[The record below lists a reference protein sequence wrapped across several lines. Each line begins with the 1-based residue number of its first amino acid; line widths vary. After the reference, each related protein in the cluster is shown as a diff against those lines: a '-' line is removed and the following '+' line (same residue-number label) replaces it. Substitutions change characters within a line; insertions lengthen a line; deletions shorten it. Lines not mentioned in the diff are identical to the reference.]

1 MRLLNKIFSPVLL
14 SLSVLLLI
22 YTFYKSQI
30 IWTGEKNDFYLK
42 YYIFSFSL
50 LVFSLAT
57 FFFNKIWKDYL
68 IITSISVFLTLY
80 LFESYLNYKNY
91 LQFSDKIKQYKIK
104 TGRNYDQRS
113 RIEFYNDL
121 KKKNDNVKV
130 VVFPSSYTEENELF
144 PLSSHS
150 NSETV
155 FCNENGYFSTYV
167 SDRFGFN
174 NPDNEWDKDQIEYLL
189 VGDSFTNG
197 ACVNRP
203 DDIAS
208 ILRKLSNKAVLNLGY
223 SSNGPLTEYAT
234 LREYMGKNVK
244 KVLWMYYEG
253 NDLGELGLELLNGIL
268 IKYLEDKEFSQN
280 LKNRQKEINL
290 KANSKINSESQI
302 RRKDKFL
309 KFIKL
314 TKVRYIFIEKPET
327 AIKSEFIEVI
337 KSAKSLIEK
346 NNAELYFVY
355 LPEYSRYKT
364 NLNNKNY
371 EEVKKIINDL
381 NIPMIDIHNEV
392 FVKEK
397 DPTLLFPFG
406 YFGHY
411 NELGYQKV
419 ARTIFQLTR

>member
-1 MRLLNKIFSPVLL
+1 M
-14 SLSVLLLI
+14 
-22 YTFYKSQI
+22 
-30 IWTGEKNDFYLK
+30 
-42 YYIFSFSL
+42 
-50 LVFSLAT
+50 
-57 FFFNKIWKDYL
+57 
-68 IITSISVFLTLY
+68 
-80 LFESYLNYKNY
+80 
-91 LQFSDKIKQYKIK
+91 
-104 TGRNYDQRS
+104 
-113 RIEFYNDL
+113 
-121 KKKNDNVKV
+121 
-130 VVFPSSYTEENELF
+130 
-144 PLSSHS
+144 
-150 NSETV
+150 
-155 FCNENGYFSTYV
+155 
-167 SDRFGFN
+167 
-174 NPDNEWDKDQIEYLL
+174 L

-327 AIKSEFIEVI
+327 TIKSEFIEVI

-397 DPTLLFPFG
+397 YPTLLFPFG

>member
-30 IWTGEKNDFYLK
+30 IWTGEKNDFYFK

-397 DPTLLFPFG
+397 YPTLLFPFG